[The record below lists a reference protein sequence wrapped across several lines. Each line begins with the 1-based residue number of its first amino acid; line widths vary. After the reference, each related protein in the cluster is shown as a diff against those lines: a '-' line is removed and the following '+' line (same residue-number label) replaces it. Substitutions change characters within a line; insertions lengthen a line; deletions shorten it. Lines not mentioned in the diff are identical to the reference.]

1 MCCFYNRHKDN
12 VSNHVSHL
20 SKGLDNYIG
29 RYENILFPRY
39 FSSQSLKI
47 NYFCIVYNLSN
58 LVKKPICLKNSD
70 NQSCIGLFLIK
81 MFSKYCDDENRDFR
95 FSQNGNYG
103 FENLLQ
109 EKNQKSFTTETI
121 KISMAICLRKN

>member
-1 MCCFYNRHKDN
+1 
-12 VSNHVSHL
+12 
-20 SKGLDNYIG
+20 
-29 RYENILFPRY
+29 
-39 FSSQSLKI
+39 
-47 NYFCIVYNLSN
+47 
-58 LVKKPICLKNSD
+58 
-70 NQSCIGLFLIK
+70 

>member
-1 MCCFYNRHKDN
+1 M
-12 VSNHVSHL
+12 
-20 SKGLDNYIG
+20 
-29 RYENILFPRY
+29 
-39 FSSQSLKI
+39 KI